1 MHQVGSTVL
10 PVFWPRELSLSAA
23 RPHSREE
30 ERVGRCCAEE
40 APRMQRKPSVIRHCN
55 LENDLYSRLPMEV
68 AMNINSIKN
77 SGFSSHLKFGIV
89 KQYQKKH
96 KEQHYTEVSYSSGPQ
111 VWKWKSALTG
121 WLVNLPVISVIS
133 GCPELLT
140 VTAVILE
147 IHEIC
152 AQMVIK

>member
-1 MHQVGSTVL
+1 MIYHDSSMHQVGSTLL

-55 LENDLYSRLPMEV
+55 LEKDLYSRLPMEV

-89 KQYQKKH
+89 KQYQKNIKTNSTQRFPIPQAL
-96 KEQHYTEVSYSSGPQ
+96 KYGSGNRP
-111 VWKWKSALTG
+111 
-121 WLVNLPVISVIS
+121 
-133 GCPELLT
+133 
-140 VTAVILE
+140 
-147 IHEIC
+147 
-152 AQMVIK
+152 

>member
-40 APRMQRKPSVIRHCN
+40 APRMQRKPSIIRHCK
-55 LENDLYSRLPMEV
+55 LEKDLYSRLPMEV

-89 KQYQKKH
+89 KQYQKKLH
-96 KEQHYTEVSYSSGPQ
+96 RGFLFLRPSSMEVEIG
-111 VWKWKSALTG
+111 LD

-140 VTAVILE
+140 VTAVIL
-147 IHEIC
+147 
-152 AQMVIK
+152 